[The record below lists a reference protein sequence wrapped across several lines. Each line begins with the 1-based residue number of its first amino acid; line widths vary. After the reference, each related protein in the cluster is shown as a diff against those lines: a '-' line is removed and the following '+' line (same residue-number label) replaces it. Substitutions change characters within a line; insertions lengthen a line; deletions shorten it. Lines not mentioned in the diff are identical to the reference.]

1 MRMGEGPAMRF
12 RTVINLWPGTFWRAV
27 SLAAAIMVC
36 ALPQQRAQA
45 GELAAFNEAFAGA
58 WGHYRQAVFYG
69 RTGNA
74 AVAAL
79 ELDAFTAKW
88 SALVARFGDD
98 RPDAVAGD
106 TAWQE
111 TLQSIGAT
119 AGQGLEQL
127 DAGDLEAAKT
137 TLAPI
142 REIAGEMRRRNGVAV
157 YSDHVD
163 ELSAAMDVL
172 AGYRREIKDLGGAE
186 AVARV
191 TRQAA
196 VVAYLFE
203 KCDARAPAAT
213 GNDPEFRR
221 LIDGARESTG
231 KLWAALE
238 TGDIRLYRIAIGE
251 LRSYERILFLRFG

>member
-1 MRMGEGPAMRF
+1 MRMGKGPAMRY
-12 RTVINLWPGTFWRAV
+12 RRIINPWWAAFWRRRAV
-27 SLAAAIMVC
+27 SLAAAIIFC
-36 ALPQQRAQA
+36 ILPANA
-45 GELAAFNEAFAGA
+45 GEVAAFNEAFAGA
-58 WGHYRQAVFYG
+58 WGHYRQAVFYS

-79 ELDAFTAKW
+79 ELDAFTDKW

-98 RPDAVAGD
+98 PPDAFAGD
-106 TAWQE
+106 AAWQE
-111 TLQSIGAT
+111 TLQSIGAI
-119 AGQGLEQL
+119 AEEGLEQL
-127 DAGDLEAAKT
+127 DAGDLEAAKA

-142 REIAGEMRRRNGVAV
+142 REIAGELRRRNGVAV
-157 YSDHVD
+157 YADDVD

-172 AGYRREIKDLGGAE
+172 AGYRREIKDLGDAE

-213 GNDPEFRR
+213 NDDPEFRR
-221 LIDGARESTG
+221 LIDGARESMG
-231 KLWAALE
+231 KLWAALDS
-238 TGDIRLYRIAIGE
+238 GDIRLYRIAIGE